1 MDLKVQIAPFS
12 IDILQALIWTG
23 FFIKNPV

>member
-1 MDLKVQIAPFS
+1 MDLKVQIAHFS

-23 FFIKNPV
+23 FIKKNPD